1 MLSTMGRARA
11 VTDAQVQ
18 RILKWQRERKTLV
31 QVARE
36 NRVSVNTISWV
47 IQNAGRYKRSS
58 PLAEAEVRR
67 ILEWRGTLKTFIQVA
82 QENGV
87 STSTLRKVIRAFGQ
101 SRSSRRRRT

>member
-31 QVARE
+31 QMARE
-36 NRVSVNTISWV
+36 YRVSANTISWV

-58 PLAEAEVRR
+58 PLPEAEARR
-67 ILEWRGTLKTFIQVA
+67 ILECRVTLKTFIRVA

-87 STSTLRKVIRAFGQ
+87 STSTLRKVIRAFGEA
-101 SRSSRRRRT
+101 RSSRRRRA